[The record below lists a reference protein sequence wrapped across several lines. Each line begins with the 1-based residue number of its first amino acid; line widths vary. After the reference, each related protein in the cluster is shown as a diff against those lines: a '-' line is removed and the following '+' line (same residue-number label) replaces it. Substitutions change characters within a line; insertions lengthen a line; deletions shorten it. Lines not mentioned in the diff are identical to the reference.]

1 MTTPALLQPSPE
13 LTHLAQIIQLAV
25 APVFLLAGI
34 GAFLNVCAGRLARI
48 IDRARALEPCILAS
62 RGAEHDRLIGEVRLL
77 DRRIRVVNSA
87 IFTTVL
93 AALIISAVVVLLFV
107 AFLTGYKIG
116 TAVAVLFIAAMVF
129 TAMSFAIFLYETR
142 LGTRSV
148 RVRAHI
154 LEHEADDED
163 NSVRPDREKPV

>member
-1 MTTPALLQPSPE
+1 MTSPALLPPGPE

-48 IDRARALEPCILAS
+48 VDRTRALEPRILAS
-62 RGAEHDRLIGEVRLL
+62 RGSEHDRLVAEVRLL
-77 DRRIRVVNSA
+77 DRRTRIVNGA

-107 AFLTGYKIG
+107 AFLTGYQIG
-116 TAVAVLFIAAMVF
+116 TAVALLFIAAMIC
-129 TAMSFAIFLYETR
+129 TALAFAIFLYETR

-148 RVRAHI
+148 RVRSHI
-154 LEHEADDED
+154 LEHEADSEEG
-163 NSVRPDREKPV
+163 N

>member
-1 MTTPALLQPSPE
+1 MIAPPLLAPSPE
-13 LTHLAQIIQLAV
+13 LTTLAQIIQLAV

-48 IDRARALEPCILAS
+48 VDRARALEPRILAS
-62 RGAEHDRLIGEVRLL
+62 RGAEHDRLISEVRLL
-77 DRRIRVVNSA
+77 DRRIRIVNAA

-93 AALIISAVVVLLFV
+93 AALIISSVVVLVFV
-107 AFLTGYKIG
+107 AFLTGYEIG
-116 TAVAVLFIAAMVF
+116 TAVALLFIAAMIF

-148 RVRAHI
+148 RVRSNI
-154 LEHEADDED
+154 LDHEADED
-163 NSVRPDREKPV
+163 VI

>member
-1 MTTPALLQPSPE
+1 MATPSLIPPSPE

-48 IDRARALEPCILAS
+48 VDRTRALEPRIFAS
-62 RGAEHDRLIGEVRLL
+62 RGGEHDRLIREVRLL
-77 DRRIRVVNSA
+77 DRRTRVVSAA

-107 AFLTGYKIG
+107 AFLTGAAIG
-116 TAVAVLFIAAMVF
+116 TAVALLFIAAMVF
-129 TAMSFAIFLYETR
+129 TALSFAIFLYETR

-148 RVRAHI
+148 RVRNHI
-154 LEHEADDED
+154 LEHEAEED
-163 NSVRPDREKPV
+163 AGERIVG

>member
-1 MTTPALLQPSPE
+1 VTSPSLLPPPPE
-13 LTHLAQIIQLAV
+13 LTYLAQIIQLAV

-48 IDRARALEPCILAS
+48 VDRTRALEPRILAS
-62 RGAEHDRLIGEVRLL
+62 RGAEHDRLISEVRLL
-77 DRRIRVVNSA
+77 DRRTRIVNYA

-116 TAVAVLFIAAMVF
+116 TAVALLFIAAMVF
-129 TAMSFAIFLYETR
+129 TALSFAIFLHETR

-148 RVRAHI
+148 RVRSHI
-154 LEHEADDED
+154 LEHEAEEE
-163 NSVRPDREKPV
+163 V

>member
-1 MTTPALLQPSPE
+1 MSTPTLIPPSPE

-48 IDRARALEPCILAS
+48 VDRTRTLEPRILAS
-62 RGAEHDRLIGEVRLL
+62 RGPEHDRLIGEMRLL
-77 DRRIRVVNSA
+77 DRRAGIVSSA

-107 AFLTGYKIG
+107 AFLTGYRIG
-116 TAVAVLFIAAMVF
+116 TAVALLFIAAMIF
-129 TAMSFAIFLYETR
+129 TAFSFAIFLFETR

-148 RVRAHI
+148 RVRNYI
-154 LEHEADDED
+154 LDHQADED
-163 NSVRPDREKPV
+163 ENLPLA